1 MLFED
6 GKGQEMSD
14 GRGHKTRL
22 EREAAGPREGRNIAM
37 STTTT
42 LTARKG
48 NRVNCDH
55 RKKVQTMCVC
65 V

>member
-14 GRGHKTRL
+14 GRGHKARL
-22 EREAAGPREGRNIAM
+22 EREATGPREGRNIAM

-42 LTARKG
+42 LTAAIIWGRG
-48 NRVNCDH
+48 IG
-55 RKKVQTMCVC
+55 
-65 V
+65 